1 MTVISLNV
9 AISRTCKI
17 HERMV
22 FLDRGLTIQR
32 TDEYLPLLNPCIL
45 QKSGTLR
52 VGIFRICIL
61 KTAPK
66 VLTLVVTLLNSLE

>member
-9 AISRTCKI
+9 AIRRTRKI
-17 HERMV
+17 HDRMV

-32 TDEYLPLLNPCIL
+32 TDEYLPLSNPCIL
-45 QKSGTLR
+45 QKYGTLR

-66 VLTLVVTLLNSLE
+66 VLTFVVTLLNLLE

>member
-9 AISRTCKI
+9 AISRTSKI
-17 HERMV
+17 HDRMV
-22 FLDRGLTIQR
+22 FLDRLTIQR
-32 TDEYLPLLNPCIL
+32 TDEYLPLSNPCIL
-45 QKSGTLR
+45 QKYGTLR

-66 VLTLVVTLLNSLE
+66 VLTFVVTLLNLLE